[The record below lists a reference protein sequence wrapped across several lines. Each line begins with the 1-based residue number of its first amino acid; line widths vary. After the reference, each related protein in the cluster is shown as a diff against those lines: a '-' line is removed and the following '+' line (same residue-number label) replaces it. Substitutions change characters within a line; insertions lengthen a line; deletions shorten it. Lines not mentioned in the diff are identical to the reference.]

1 MKYCPRCGASLEP
14 NYRFCM
20 NCGTRLSDYGGVV
33 SVGAAQTWKP
43 TAAGSLTISAGV
55 LGLIV
60 GIVLI
65 SISPLFMVGLVAIMI
80 SIVAIAGGLCALKR
94 RAWGLALAGSI
105 CSVPCWLGIPA
116 IILIALSKQEF
127 S

>member
-1 MKYCPRCGASLEP
+1 MEYCPRCGAPLDP
-14 NYRFCM
+14 NDKFCS

-43 TAAGSLTISAGV
+43 TAAGTLTISAGV

-65 SISPLFMVGLVAIMI
+65 GRSPLFMVGLVAIMI
-80 SIVAIAGGLCALKR
+80 SIVAVAGGLCALKR
-94 RAWGLALAGSI
+94 RVWGLALAGSI
-105 CSVPCWLGIPA
+105 CSVFCWLGIPA
-116 IILIALSKQEF
+116 IVLIALSKQEF

>member
-14 NYRFCM
+14 NYKFCR
-20 NCGTRLSDYGGVV
+20 NCGTMRSDYGGVV
-33 SVGAAQTWKP
+33 FVGAAQTWKP
-43 TAAGSLTISAGV
+43 TAAGTLTISAGV
-55 LGLIV
+55 IGLIV
-60 GIVLI
+60 GTVLI
-65 SISPLFMVGLVAIMI
+65 GRSPLFMVGLLAIMI
-80 SIVAIAGGLCALKR
+80 SIVAVAGGLCALKR

-105 CSVPCWLGIPA
+105 CSLFCWLGIPA

>member
-1 MKYCPRCGASLEP
+1 MKYCPQCGAPLEP
-14 NYRFCM
+14 NDKFCS

-43 TAAGSLTISAGV
+43 TAAGTLTISAGV

-65 SISPLFMVGLVAIMI
+65 GRSPLFIVGLLAIMI
-80 SIVAIAGGLCALKR
+80 GVVAVAGGVCALKR
-94 RAWGLALAGSI
+94 RVWGLALAGSI
-105 CSVPCWLGIPA
+105 CSVFCWLGIPA
-116 IILIALSKQEF
+116 IIFIALSKQEF

>member
-1 MKYCPRCGASLEP
+1 MEYCPQCGAPLEP
-14 NYRFCM
+14 DDKFCM
-20 NCGTRLSDYGGVV
+20 NCGTRLRDYGVV
-33 SVGAAQTWKP
+33 SGGAAQTWKP
-43 TAAGSLTISAGV
+43 TVAGTLTISAGV

-60 GIVLI
+60 GIVLVE
-65 SISPLFMVGLVAIMI
+65 ISPLFIVGLLAIITGVVA
-80 SIVAIAGGLCALKR
+80 VAGGLCALKR

-127 S
+127 A

>member
-1 MKYCPRCGASLEP
+1 MKYCPQCGAPLEP
-14 NYRFCM
+14 NDKFCS
-20 NCGTRLSDYGGVV
+20 NCGTRLRDYGVV
-33 SVGAAQTWKP
+33 SGGAAQTWKP
-43 TAAGSLTISAGV
+43 TAAGTLTISAGV
-55 LGLIV
+55 LGLTV

-65 SISPLFMVGLVAIMI
+65 GRSPLFMVGLVAIMI
-80 SIVAIAGGLCALKR
+80 SIVAVAGGLCALKR

>member
-1 MKYCPRCGASLEP
+1 MKYCPQCGASLEP
-14 NYRFCM
+14 NYKFCM

-43 TAAGSLTISAGV
+43 TIAGSLTIAAGV

-60 GIVLI
+60 GIVLVP
-65 SISPLFMVGLVAIMI
+65 ISPLFMVGLLAIM
-80 SIVAIAGGLCALKR
+80 SGVVAVAGGVCALKR
-94 RAWGLALAGSI
+94 RVWGLALAGSI
-105 CSVPCWLGIPA
+105 CSVFCWLGIPA
-116 IILIALSKQEF
+116 IIFIALSKQEF

>member
-1 MKYCPRCGASLEP
+1 MKYCPQCRAPLEP
-14 NYRFCM
+14 NDKFCM
-20 NCGTRLSDYGGVV
+20 NCGTRLREYSVV
-33 SVGAAQTWKP
+33 SGGAAQTWKP
-43 TAAGSLTISAGV
+43 TVAGSLTVSAGV
-55 LGLIV
+55 LGLTV
-60 GIVLI
+60 GIVLV

-80 SIVAIAGGLCALKR
+80 GVVALAGGLCALKR

-127 S
+127 A

>member
-1 MKYCPRCGASLEP
+1 MKCCPKCGASLEP
-14 NYRFCM
+14 NYEFCM
-20 NCGTRLSDYGGVV
+20 KCGARLSAYGGLA

-43 TAAGSLTISAGV
+43 TIAGALTISAGYIS
-55 LGLIV
+55 LIF
-60 GIVLI
+60 GIVFVTRP
-65 SISPLFMVGLVAIMI
+65 PLFVVGVPAIIAGVVAL
-80 SIVAIAGGLCALKR
+80 AGGLCSVRR

-116 IILIALSKQEF
+116 IILIVLSKREF

>member
-1 MKYCPRCGASLEP
+1 MKYCLQCGAALEP
-14 NYRFCM
+14 NYKFCM

-43 TAAGSLTISAGV
+43 TVAGTLNISAGAI
-55 LGLIV
+55 GLIV
-60 GIVLI
+60 GAVLI
-65 SISPLFMVGLVAIMI
+65 TISPLFMVGLLAIMI
-80 SIVAIAGGLCALKR
+80 GIVALVGGLCALKR

-105 CSVPCWLGIPA
+105 CSVFCWLGIPA
-116 IILIALSKQEF
+116 IIFIALSKQEF

>member
-1 MKYCPRCGASLEP
+1 MKYCPQCGAPLEP
-14 NYRFCM
+14 NDKFCM
-20 NCGTRLSDYGGVV
+20 NCGTRLSDYGGVG
-33 SVGAAQTWKP
+33 SAGAAWTWKP
-43 TAAGSLTISAGV
+43 TAAGTLTISAGV

-65 SISPLFMVGLVAIMI
+65 GRSPLFMVGLVAIMI
-80 SIVAIAGGLCALKR
+80 AIVAVAGGLCALKR

-105 CSVPCWLGIPA
+105 CSVFCWLGIPA

>member
-1 MKYCPRCGASLEP
+1 MEP
-14 NYRFCM
+14 NDKFCM
-20 NCGTRLSDYGGVV
+20 NCGTRLSDYVEVV

-43 TAAGSLTISAGV
+43 TAAGTLTISAGV

-65 SISPLFMVGLVAIMI
+65 GRSPLFTMGLLAIMI
-80 SIVAIAGGLCALKR
+80 SIVAVAGGLCALKR
-94 RAWGLALAGSI
+94 RVWGLALAGSI
-105 CSVPCWLGIPA
+105 CSVFCWLGIPA
-116 IILIALSKQEF
+116 IIFIALSKQEF

>member
-1 MKYCPRCGASLEP
+1 MKYCPKCGASLET
-14 NYRFCM
+14 NYKFCM
-20 NCGTRLSDYGGVV
+20 NCGTRLSNYGGFE

-43 TAAGSLTISAGV
+43 TIAGSLTIAAGV

-60 GIVLI
+60 GTVLVT
-65 SISPLFMVGLVAIMI
+65 PLFMVGLVAIII
-80 SIVAIAGGLCALKR
+80 SIVAVAGGLCALKR

-105 CSVPCWLGIPA
+105 CSIWCWVGIPA
-116 IILIALSKQEF
+116 IVFIAFSKQEF

>member
-60 GIVLI
+60 GIVLV

-80 SIVAIAGGLCALKR
+80 SIVAMAGGLCALKR

-116 IILIALSKQEF
+116 IILIALSKHEF

>member
-1 MKYCPRCGASLEP
+1 MKYCPQCGASLEP
-14 NYRFCM
+14 NYKFCR

-43 TAAGSLTISAGV
+43 TAAGILTISAGV
-55 LGLIV
+55 FGLIV

-65 SISPLFMVGLVAIMI
+65 GRSPLFMVGLLAIMI
-80 SIVAIAGGLCALKR
+80 GVVAVVGGVCALKR
-94 RAWGLALAGSI
+94 RVWGLALAGSI
-105 CSVPCWLGIPA
+105 CSLFCWLGIPA
-116 IILIALSKQEF
+116 IIFIALSKQEF

>member
-1 MKYCPRCGASLEP
+1 
-14 NYRFCM
+14 M

-43 TAAGSLTISAGV
+43 TIAGSLTIAAGV

-60 GIVLI
+60 GIVLVP
-65 SISPLFMVGLVAIMI
+65 ISPLFMVGLLAIMI
-80 SIVAIAGGLCALKR
+80 GVVAVAGGVCALKR
-94 RAWGLALAGSI
+94 RVWGLALAGSI
-105 CSVPCWLGIPA
+105 CSVFCWLGIPA

>member
-1 MKYCPRCGASLEP
+1 MKYCPQCGAFLEP
-14 NYRFCM
+14 NGKFCCD
-20 NCGTRLSDYGGVV
+20 CGTRLNDYGGVV
-33 SVGAAQTWKP
+33 SVGTAHTWKP

-60 GIVLI
+60 GSVLV
-65 SISPLFMVGLVAIMI
+65 SVSPLFIVGLVAIMI
-80 SIVAIAGGLCALKR
+80 STVAVAGGLCALQR
-94 RAWGLALAGSI
+94 RVWGLALAGSI

-116 IILIALSKQEF
+116 IIFIALSKQEF